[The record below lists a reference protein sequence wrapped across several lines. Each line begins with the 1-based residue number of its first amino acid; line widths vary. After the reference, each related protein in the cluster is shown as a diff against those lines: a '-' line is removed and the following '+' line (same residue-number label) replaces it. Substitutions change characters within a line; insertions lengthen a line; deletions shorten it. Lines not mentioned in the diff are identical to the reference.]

1 MITIYEAIIRPH
13 LDYGD
18 VIFDEAFNN
27 SFHQRLE
34 PIQYNAAMAI
44 IGDIRGTSEEKLIR
58 NLVLSPTIQKMVSK
72 IFCLLQDNKKRINN
86 LSLSSNSQVINFVFY
101 S

>member
-13 LDYGD
+13 LYYGD
-18 VIFDEAFNN
+18 VIFDEAFNK

-86 LSLSSNSQVINFVFY
+86 LSLSSNSQAINFIFY

>member
-86 LSLSSNSQVINFVFY
+86 LSLSSNSQAINFVFY

>member
-58 NLVLSPTIQKMVSK
+58 NLVLSPTIKKMVSK
-72 IFCLLQDNKKRINN
+72 I
-86 LSLSSNSQVINFVFY
+86 Y
-101 S
+101 

>member
-86 LSLSSNSQVINFVFY
+86 LSLSSNSQAINFIFY